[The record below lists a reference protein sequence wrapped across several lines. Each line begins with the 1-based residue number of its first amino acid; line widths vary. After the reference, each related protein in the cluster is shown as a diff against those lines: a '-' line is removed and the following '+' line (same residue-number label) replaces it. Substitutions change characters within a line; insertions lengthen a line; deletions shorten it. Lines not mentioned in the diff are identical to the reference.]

1 MPASRRAVLASLSA
15 GMAGGLAGCLTDGLL
30 ADGTNLR
37 HLILYNESDEERSVH
52 LLVEADDE
60 LTHWSTT
67 TIPAADNPPSE
78 AVQVSCDWPMDVSSY
93 RLSAR
98 VDDDEEWETFVVDEE
113 GDVCR
118 HVVVYPERRLGLR
131 LETPCP
137 PSDPD
142 RIESVETTCG
152 ASE

>member
-1 MPASRRAVLASLSA
+1 
-15 GMAGGLAGCLTDGLL
+15 
-30 ADGTNLR
+30 
-37 HLILYNESDEERSVH
+37 
-52 LLVEADDE
+52 
-60 LTHWSTT
+60 
-67 TIPAADNPPSE
+67 
-78 AVQVSCDWPMDVSSY
+78 MDVSSY